1 MSPKLKPLILP
12 QLVEERRRLEVQ
24 KGGDE
29 TNASHICHPTTSSSD
44 MASPLTPTFPRGH
57 LRYSSSTSSLEMVLP
72 ASSYDCPASPT
83 QATHNKQPQSK
94 RLLPDVQEE
103 PVEREDDDAVE
114 PVHVDMYSS
123 LCTCMCIRRSLSSAN
138 R

>member
-24 KGGDE
+24 KGGDGI
-29 TNASHICHPTTSSSD
+29 NSSHICYPTTSSSTD
-44 MASPLTPTFPRGH
+44 MASPLTPTFQRGH

-72 ASSYDCPASPT
+72 ASYDCPASPT
-83 QATHNKQPQSK
+83 QASHNKQPQSK

-103 PVEREDDDAVE
+103 PVEREDEDVVE

-123 LCTCMCIRRSLSSAN
+123 LCMYACIRPLGVKC
-138 R
+138 